1 MAQHQAPLT
10 WKKLRE
16 LELQEIEKIANSILI
31 QQETIEQQYYQTT
44 FDLVKLPSGQRHG
57 TYYQRKSYALIK
69 AKEIYNK
76 YNK

>member
-1 MAQHQAPLT
+1 MEQHKAPLT

-16 LELQEIEKIANSILI
+16 IELQEIENIANLILI
-31 QQETIEQQYYQTT
+31 QQETREQQYYQTT
-44 FDLVKLPSGQRHG
+44 IDLVKLPTGQRTG

>member
-1 MAQHQAPLT
+1 MEQHQAPLT

-16 LELQEIEKIANSILI
+16 IEQQEIEKIANLILI
-31 QQETIEQQYYQTT
+31 QQETREPQYYQTT
-44 FDLVKLPSGQRHG
+44 FDLVKLPTGQRTG

>member
-1 MAQHQAPLT
+1 MEQHKAPLT

-16 LELQEIEKIANSILI
+16 IELQEIENIANLILI
-31 QQETIEQQYYQTT
+31 QQETREQQYSQTT
-44 FDLVKLPSGQRHG
+44 FDLVKLPTGQRTG